1 MVNLITIFNRSVK
14 SVIQFFFNNSWSQG
28 SRDGGIRKIFFD
40 CVRLKD
46 RFGRQNF
53 RKSGPRWTPDEV
65 HPASPAWNF
74 NNLLRQRLLS
84 IIQSFKKCFYQSFSI
99 ALKSRNTVSEK
110 NFHMTPWWKCRI
122 SMWTPKY
129 PNTVFVTLWKVSSKI
144 FIIK

>member
-1 MVNLITIFNRSVK
+1 MITIFNRSVK

-46 RFGRQNF
+46 RFGRRTLKFFQSGRWTHLIRPPQGQIRTADRQNVI
-53 RKSGPRWTPDEV
+53 KSGPRWTPDEI
-65 HPASPAWNF
+65 HPASPAWNC

-110 NFHMTPWWKCRI
+110 NFHMTPW
-122 SMWTPKY
+122 
-129 PNTVFVTLWKVSSKI
+129 
-144 FIIK
+144 